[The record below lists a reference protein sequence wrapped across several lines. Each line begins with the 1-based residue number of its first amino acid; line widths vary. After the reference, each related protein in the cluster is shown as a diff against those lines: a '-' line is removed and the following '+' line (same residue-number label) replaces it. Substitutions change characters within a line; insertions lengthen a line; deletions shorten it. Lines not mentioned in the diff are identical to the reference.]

1 MRKKDWSGRRWQER
15 AILSHSI
22 LKTEGPSLG
31 SAEKSDRWL
40 CVYSQLQA
48 ERENPRLIHPREGLS
63 LDSYIYNYL
72 LK

>member
-40 CVYSQLQA
+40 
-48 ERENPRLIHPREGLS
+48 IHPREGLS